1 MYCIAYSGTLGVPC
15 TNPYHVHL
23 WHRASPTALSNFPI
37 TFISHQNPNITLF
50 ILQKCLLILQ
60 KCLSEVEASRW
71 FEMVNADKIKCEAFV
86 EKLYSQALL
95 GLTHATIQES
105 FNDPFTAQPE
115 LMFRYTALRCQA
127 VSITV
132 IRIIL
137 HACFYGLYF

>member
-1 MYCIAYSGTLGVPC
+1 M
-15 TNPYHVHL
+15 
-23 WHRASPTALSNFPI
+23 SNFPI
-37 TFISHQNPNITLF
+37 TFITRQNPNIILLT
-50 ILQKCLLILQ
+50 LQKCLLILQ

-71 FEMVNADKIKCEAFV
+71 FEMVNADKMKCEAFV

-115 LMFRYTALRCQA
+115 LMIRYTALRCQA

-132 IRIIL
+132 IRIIFDVY
-137 HACFYGLYF
+137 FYSMYF